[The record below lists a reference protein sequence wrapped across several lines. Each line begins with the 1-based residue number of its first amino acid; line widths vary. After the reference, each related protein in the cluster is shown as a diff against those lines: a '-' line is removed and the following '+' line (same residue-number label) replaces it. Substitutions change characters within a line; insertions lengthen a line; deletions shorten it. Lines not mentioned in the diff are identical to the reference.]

1 MTPFALS
8 IVLLAAFLHALWNAL
23 VKGSSDRATM
33 LAGVTAATAL
43 FGLAALFV
51 ADPPAPASWPYIVAS
66 VVIHWAYYALLYQAY
81 RLGDLSQVYPIS
93 RGMAPA
99 LVAAGAFLVIGETM
113 PVAAI
118 AGLAAVSLG
127 ILILAML
134 RGAANADR
142 RAVMVALVLGSVIA
156 VYSVVDGIGIR
167 LADSPL
173 GYIAWLYLMEFPI
186 AVWILWPRWRRR
198 EPFPRKRFAKG
209 LMGGVFSVVAY
220 GLALYATTIAP
231 LGAVSAVRES
241 SVVIAA
247 IIGLVVFRERPWP
260 GRLLAAAIVAGGVVL
275 LASAR

>member
-99 LVAAGAFLVIGETM
+99 LVAAGAFFAIGETM
-113 PVAAI
+113 PRTV
-118 AGLAAVSLG
+118 
-127 ILILAML
+127 
-134 RGAANADR
+134 
-142 RAVMVALVLGSVIA
+142 
-156 VYSVVDGIGIR
+156 
-167 LADSPL
+167 P
-173 GYIAWLYLMEFPI
+173 
-186 AVWILWPRWRRR
+186 
-198 EPFPRKRFAKG
+198 
-209 LMGGVFSVVAY
+209 
-220 GLALYATTIAP
+220 
-231 LGAVSAVRES
+231 
-241 SVVIAA
+241 
-247 IIGLVVFRERPWP
+247 
-260 GRLLAAAIVAGGVVL
+260 
-275 LASAR
+275 